1 MYLPLLAGGE
11 SMGEKWFA
19 LLSDRRA
26 QTLDD
31 TPRGQRALSAI
42 SAEGGNLGPP
52 AQRSSPEPMSAKK
65 NKMRRAIT
73 IVIMRIIILI
83 VVIVML
89 RSLGR
94 GGISTE

>member
-42 SAEGGNLGPP
+42 SAED
-52 AQRSSPEPMSAKK
+52 
-65 NKMRRAIT
+65 
-73 IVIMRIIILI
+73 
-83 VVIVML
+83 
-89 RSLGR
+89 RSLRPPGAQEVT
-94 GGISTE
+94 GASECKEK